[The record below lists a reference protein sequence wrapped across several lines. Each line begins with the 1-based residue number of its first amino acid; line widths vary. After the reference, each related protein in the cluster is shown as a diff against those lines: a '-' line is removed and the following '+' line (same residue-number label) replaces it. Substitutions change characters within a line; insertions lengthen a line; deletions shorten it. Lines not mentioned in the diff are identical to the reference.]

1 MKAWSISTTVRN
13 PERIPEFTRAIEA
26 ISGKAWD
33 SSTQVEFMYELI
45 RRRLYRPMNL
55 TDEQVTLVDDVE
67 RTITTA
73 EAREIFDAQ
82 KYEDPPM
89 RGRTA
94 IAPLRDMGLV
104 ELKPIVRWTDLGKSL
119 VEGRITLQDALLN
132 YNFKWEVPTPNHKTF
147 TAADGF
153 LIRPFI
159 GTLALIKKVNEL
171 WQVAAHDEVG
181 LSREEFN
188 IYAPTLIDYRY
199 IVEFAERIVNS
210 RIAIRNANG
219 AAGKL
224 EAWNKSVDYHLNNL
238 PHGVRGFSDRDLSNL
253 RDYGDNAIRYFRN
266 TGFIEFRG
274 AGRYVDISKT
284 SKAQAALLI
293 EQELYKPIGF
303 SDAEE
308 YLNYVGDVNSFVP
321 PWATSTRILEVKNY
335 LRDLLAAEGHAAAA
349 ETPQL
354 PAESNPIRGEDSEI
368 LQLKDTLL
376 RTRLAKL
383 KAQSRDPEFVSWFI
397 DEYQQLMQKNYD
409 GYLPKPVALEF
420 NTFKAF
426 LSLNDALEVKPNYP
440 LGDDGEPISTAPG
453 GGTDL
458 LCEYE
463 QFVLSV
469 EVTMSTGR
477 SQWVM
482 EGQPV
487 QRHLRDIE
495 DSTNKPAYSLFLAP
509 KLHPDTVETFWIAN
523 VHGYQGKAQRIVP
536 LEFESWQTLL
546 KALRPR
552 IESGELKHS
561 KILSV
566 LVNAMPQGAELENSL
581 VWKQRIN
588 SEQFLTSVAVAK

>member
-1 MKAWSISTTVRN
+1 MKTWSISTTVRN
-13 PERIPEFTRAIEA
+13 PERIPDFTRAIEA
-26 ISGKAWD
+26 ISGKTWD
-33 SSTQVEFMYELI
+33 NNTQVEFMYELI

-55 TDEQVTLVDDVE
+55 TDQQNDLVDDVE
-67 RTITTA
+67 RVITTA
-73 EAREIFDAQ
+73 EAREIFESQ
-82 KYEDPPM
+82 RYEDPPM

-94 IAPLRDMGLV
+94 MAPIRDMGLV
-104 ELKPIVRWTDLGKSL
+104 ELKPSVRWTDLGKSL
-119 VEGRITLQDALLN
+119 VEGKITLQDALLN
-132 YNFKWEVPTPNHKTF
+132 YNLKWEVPTPNHKTF
-147 TAADGF
+147 TAVDGY
-153 LIRPFI
+153 LIKPFI
-159 GTLALIKKVNEL
+159 GTLALIQKVNEL
-171 WQVAAHDEVG
+171 WQVAVHDEVG

-199 IVEFAERIVNS
+199 IEEFAERIVS
-210 RIAIRNANG
+210 GRKAIRSANG

-224 EAWNKSVDYHLNNL
+224 EAWNKSVDFHLRNL
-238 PHGVRGFSDRDLSNL
+238 PHGDRGYSDKDLSNL

-284 SKAQAALLI
+284 SKAQVDLLI
-293 EQELYKPIGF
+293 
-303 SDAEE
+303 AEE
-308 YLNYVGDVNSFVP
+308 SFRPVGYSEVDEYLQAIGDVNSFVP
-321 PWATSTRILEVKNY
+321 PWATSARMLEVKEY
-335 LRDLLAAEGHAAAA
+335 LKVLLAAEGQDVVPAITT
-349 ETPQL
+349 TPP
-354 PAESNPIRGEDSEI
+354 PANPIRGEDAEI
-368 LQLKDTLL
+368 IQLKDTLL
-376 RTRLAKL
+376 RTRLSKL
-383 KAQSRDPEFVSWFI
+383 KAKSREPQFVSWFI
-397 DEYQQLMQKNYD
+397 DEYQSLMEKNYQ

-453 GGTDL
+453 GGTDM

-495 DSTNKPAYSLFLAP
+495 EATVKPAYGLFLAP

-523 VHGYQGKAQRIVP
+523 VHGYQGQAQRIIP
-536 LEFESWQTLL
+536 LEFEAWQTFLT
-546 KALRPR
+546 AVRPR

-561 KILSV
+561 EILNFFV
-566 LVNAMPQGAELENSL
+566 KAMPQGEELNNSIA
-581 VWKQRIN
+581 WKQRIN
-588 SEQFLTSVAVAK
+588 SEEFLTTVAVA